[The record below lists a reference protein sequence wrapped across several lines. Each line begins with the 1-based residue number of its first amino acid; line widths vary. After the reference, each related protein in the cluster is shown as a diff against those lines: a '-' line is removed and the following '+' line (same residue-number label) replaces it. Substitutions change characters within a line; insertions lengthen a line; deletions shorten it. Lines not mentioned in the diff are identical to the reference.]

1 MRIGCSRCDDKVE
14 MTAAKNP
21 DGSIAAVVLNKQDE
35 DQKYAIRIQGQV
47 IRIKAP
53 ARTLSTI
60 VIR

>member
-1 MRIGCSRCDDKVE
+1 